1 MTEKNGKI
9 DFRNPARLEAEKR
22 RKQIAALYLE
32 YKSKAVEGSPEYRIM
47 EAVAHR
53 IGCTQQN
60 VRVQLIKA
68 GVYTPKQRAWTL
80 LIKTFNNMEKKTS
93 LIERTFTVEN
103 ALCVLAGIIIVG
115 LIFWRG

>member
-68 GVYTPKQRAWTL
+68 GVYTPKKRA
-80 LIKTFNNMEKKTS
+80 
-93 LIERTFTVEN
+93 
-103 ALCVLAGIIIVG
+103 
-115 LIFWRG
+115 

>member
-47 EAVAHR
+47 EAVAR
-53 IGCTQQN
+53 KMGCTQQN
-60 VRVQLIKA
+60 VRVHLIRE
-68 GVYTPKQRAWTL
+68 GVYKPRRNK
-80 LIKTFNNMEKKTS
+80 
-93 LIERTFTVEN
+93 
-103 ALCVLAGIIIVG
+103 
-115 LIFWRG
+115 

>member
-1 MTEKNGKI
+1 MFSKGFLLILQLHSDVRVLNHVANINKIFLKCKKMTEKNGKI

-53 IGCTQQN
+53 MGCTQQN

-68 GVYTPKQRAWTL
+68 GVYTPKQR
-80 LIKTFNNMEKKTS
+80 
-93 LIERTFTVEN
+93 V
-103 ALCVLAGIIIVG
+103 
-115 LIFWRG
+115 